1 MYFCAVF
8 GRRISYDDTKMNKF
22 LTAIFASVLLMF
34 SCKGGKMTSDGG
46 EAPADSVDSVEAE
59 ATDTMELLIEETP
72 MPKAADELFDDF
84 LFNFAANRKLQTER
98 IVFPLPVTN
107 GDATEY
113 IEKDEWKMEHF
124 FMRQG
129 YYTLIF
135 DSRRQM
141 DLGKDTAVSHVVVEK
156 IHLDIKTV
164 KQYVFDRVNGLWMM
178 RAINI
183 SPIYKNENASFL
195 KFYQH
200 FVSDSTFQI
209 ASLDETVHFVGPDPD
224 DDFEQ
229 MEGVIT
235 PDTWPAFA
243 PEMPDK
249 MIYNIN
255 YGMSPGKSNI
265 KIFVIRGISNGL
277 EMEMTFRRKDGRWVL
292 TRLTT

>member
-1 MYFCAVF
+1 MNRLLAV
-8 GRRISYDDTKMNKF
+8 
-22 LTAIFASVLLMF
+22 IFASVLLMF
-34 SCKGGKMTSDGG
+34 SCKGSKMTGDEG
-46 EAPADSVDSVEAE
+46 EVPADSVDSGIEAE
-59 ATDTMELLIEETP
+59 ATDTLEQLIEETP

-84 LFNFAANRKLQTER
+84 FFNFAANRRLQTER
-98 IVFPLPVTN
+98 IKFPLPVIM
-107 GDATEY
+107 GDKADT
-113 IEKDEWKMEHF
+113 IQRSEWKTEHF

-141 DLGKDTAVSHVVVEK
+141 DLGKDTAVGHVIVEK
-156 IHLDIKTV
+156 IFFDIKTV
-164 KQYVFDRVNGLWMM
+164 RQYVFDRVNGLWMM
-178 RAINI
+178 QAINI
-183 SPIYKNENASFL
+183 TPIYQNHNASFL
-195 KFYQH
+195 KFYQS
-200 FVSDSTFQI
+200 FASDSTFQI
-209 ASLDETVHFVGPDPD
+209 ESLDETVQFIGPDPD

-243 PEMPDK
+243 PEMPAK

-255 YGMSPGKSNI
+255 YGQNPGQSNY

-277 EMEMTFRRKDGRWVL
+277 EMEMTFRRQDGRWLL

>member
-1 MYFCAVF
+1 
-8 GRRISYDDTKMNKF
+8 MNRF

-34 SCKGGKMTSDGG
+34 SCKGSRMAGDDG
-46 EAPADSVDSVEAE
+46 EAPPDSVDNVEAV
-59 ATDTMELLIEETP
+59 AADTMELLIEETP

-98 IVFPLPVTN
+98 IVFPLPVIN
-107 GDATEY
+107 GDKTEH
-113 IEKDEWKMEHF
+113 IDKENWKTEHF

-141 DLGKDTAVSHVVVEK
+141 DLGKDTAVNHVVVEK

-164 KQYVFDRVNGLWMM
+164 RQYFFDRVNGLWMM
-178 RAINI
+178 RSINI
-183 SPIYKNENASFL
+183 MPIYK
-195 KFYQH
+195 K
-200 FVSDSTFQI
+200 
-209 ASLDETVHFVGPDPD
+209 
-224 DDFEQ
+224 
-229 MEGVIT
+229 GVIT

-243 PEMPDK
+243 PEMPDR

-255 YGMSPGKSNI
+255 YGENPGNSNT

-277 EMEMTFRRKDGRWVL
+277 EMEMTFRRKDGRWML

>member
-1 MYFCAVF
+1 MRKFE
-8 GRRISYDDTKMNKF
+8 RRIPSDDTKMNRF

-34 SCKGGKMTSDGG
+34 SCKGSRMASDDG
-46 EAPADSVDSVEAE
+46 EAPLDSVDNVEA
-59 ATDTMELLIEETP
+59 AAADTMELLIEETP

-84 LFNFAANRKLQTER
+84 LFNFAANRKLQAER
-98 IVFPLPVTN
+98 IVFPLPVVN
-107 GDATEY
+107 GDKTEH
-113 IEKDEWKMEHF
+113 IRKEDWKTEHF

-178 RAINI
+178 RSINI
-183 SPIYKNENASFL
+183 TPIYKNENASFL

-200 FVSDSTFQI
+200 FATDSAFQI
-209 ASLDETVHFVGPDPD
+209 ESLDETVQFVGPDPD

-243 PEMPDK
+243 PEMPDR

-255 YGMSPGKSNI
+255 YGENPGKSNT

-277 EMEMTFRRKDGRWVL
+277 EMEMTFRRKGGRWML